1 MVRKT
6 RLLLIFLVALTSVVT
21 GAAWRI
27 KGLMTPQ
34 ATDIKQKVE
43 FDERTGTINILAMG
57 VDDVEGIHRSDTVAL
72 ITVDIDNKRIKVMS
86 LPRDTR
92 TSIRG
97 KGTQK
102 LNHAFAFGGVDLLK
116 ETVVNLIGLPIHYDL
131 VVNYQSF
138 PEIVDALGGI
148 EIDVKKNLRYKDR
161 AGHLNINIKKG
172 WRHLDGE
179 TALEFVRFR
188 HDALGD
194 IGRIKRQQQ
203 FLKAVLK
210 KLYSPAL
217 MENMP
222 GITKKILGMVQT
234 NISPTQA
241 IQLTS
246 YLKDIPSER
255 ISFFTLPGKPTFING
270 ISYWTADLAK
280 ASMMLTS
287 SRDIAE
293 KDKNSNIEPSTSSK
307 DALTVNEPVAVLN
320 GDGSSGL
327 SRKVSSAL
335 EKKGIEV
342 TYIGN
347 AKHFDYHYSNIVY
360 RKGEKHRD
368 NALALASI
376 CGVDI
381 KLVKEDNDS
390 GYNVAIVIGHDKNR
404 IIPVV
409 EE

>member
-1 MVRKT
+1 MVRKAK
-6 RLLLIFLVALTSVVT
+6 LLLIFLVALTSVVA
-21 GAAWRI
+21 GAAWRL

-57 VDDVEGIHRSDTVAL
+57 VDDVEGVHRSDTVAL

-97 KGTQK
+97 RGTQK

-116 ETVVNLIGLPIHYDL
+116 ETVVNLLGLPIHYDL
-131 VVNYQSF
+131 MVNYESF

-172 WRHLDGE
+172 WRHLDGK

-194 IGRIKRQQQ
+194 IGRIRRQQQ

-217 MENMP
+217 MDNMP
-222 GITKKILGMVQT
+222 EITKKILAMVST
-234 NISPTQA
+234 NISATQA

-270 ISYWTADLAK
+270 LSYWTADLAK
-280 ASMMLTS
+280 ASTMLTS
-287 SRDIAE
+287 SRDIPDEE
-293 KDKNSNIEPSTSSK
+293 KGADISSTPPQEVM
-307 DALTVNEPVAVLN
+307 TINEPVAVLN
-320 GDGSSGL
+320 GDGTSGL

-347 AKHFDYHYSNIVY
+347 AKHFDYHYSNIVH
-360 RKGEKHRD
+360 RKGDKHRN
-368 NALALASI
+368 NALALASL
-376 CGVDI
+376 CGVDA

-390 GYNVAIVIGHDKNR
+390 GYNVAIIIGHDKNK
-404 IIPVV
+404 IIPVL
-409 EE
+409 EK